1 VSETKELLRRGVG
14 GFEPMPDAFERVLA
28 RRDRKQRNQRLAAGV
43 LGIAVFAVAAIGLVR
58 LLGTETHPAVDPDSP
73 FLGTWVSTS
82 DADGGT
88 QTMAVRASAD
98 GFEIESHDDIAT
110 VCSGTPS
117 TMIGTGALDPTG
129 ALVIPEPDYTC
140 DDGSEPQALSGPPLV
155 EQLQNLTFVL
165 DPETE
170 TLTDNFG
177 GVWLREGADDP
188 SPSEDPTADLEPLWP
203 QTSVEEAQRAQRLA
217 DEGDPRYTWQVLP
230 EWPPY
235 GPGGIPEME
244 PGDAEIFVRF
254 LQQELGW
261 EEFSWGVGTSVY
273 PPPDW
278 PWDFVVVR
286 CAPGR
291 TNALY
296 PNDRDGRE
304 CAPTID
310 GHRYE
315 TARIGAEPLRTDDP
329 SAIWVVTRWVMLPP
343 SDDPITGAVD
353 FLIRSPIEQ
362 QVEQVAPPS
371 DAEATA
377 IMRAFLQ
384 ARVAGEGAEQYL
396 HPDAEQVVAQTC
408 EVHTTASCGRIPL
421 LYATTSDAPYERFE
435 FELVQGPV
443 WPGGWTEFTV
453 RLFAESGR
461 IVVEQPFIVDRAQDG
476 RLGLVYGTLADENV
490 QTTENGEVLGVPYS
504 LLDGG
509 VIFAAASPWYEF
521 FDYGSETI
529 ALVNGGDPG
538 DFAVLAD
545 PLPLETGCRQGRAP
559 ADAESLARSIRSDSD
574 LEATEPVT
582 VGVGG
587 IEALRMDV
595 VAAPGATVCEYW
607 GTPLVVSGPRSRDPQ
622 GPGLVQGDRMRLYLL
637 DLPEGSSARILAIA
651 IVAPEPSFETVLEQA
666 TRIVD
671 SFEFRAG

>member
-1 VSETKELLRRGVG
+1 MTMPELHDLLERRAARY
-14 GFEPMPDAFERVLA
+14 EPSHDLFERVLDRRR
-28 RRDRKQRNQRLAAGV
+28 RRDRTRRVAAGV
-43 LGIAVFAVAAIGLVR
+43 LGIAVFALAAIGFVR
-58 LLGTETHPAVDPDSP
+58 LLGSEGTPAGDPRSP
-73 FLGTWVSTS
+73 FLGTWELFAHGSQHTLEIRVFGDTTYEVALS
-82 DADGGT
+82 DEG
-88 QTMAVRASAD
+88 
-98 GFEIESHDDIAT
+98 AT
-110 VCSGTPS
+110 VCDGLPAEETGVGTLASSTEMTVTSQVITCEDGTVLEDVPPITYSYDSETDTLSDSSGEVWHRPGSDPDPS
-117 TMIGTGALDPTG
+117 TT
-129 ALVIPEPDYTC
+129 
-140 DDGSEPQALSGPPLV
+140 
-155 EQLQNLTFVL
+155 
-165 DPETE
+165 
-170 TLTDNFG
+170 
-177 GVWLREGADDP
+177 
-188 SPSEDPTADLEPLWP
+188 EDPLGDLEPLWP
-203 QTSVEEAQRAQRLA
+203 QTSLEEAQRAQRLA

-235 GPGGIPEME
+235 GPGGTPEME

-261 EEFSWGVGTSVY
+261 EEFSWGVGTSAY

-278 PWDFVVVR
+278 PWEFVVVR

-291 TNALY
+291 TNPVY
-296 PNDRDGRE
+296 PNDPDGRG

-310 GHRYE
+310 EHRYE
-315 TARIGAEPLRTDDP
+315 TVMIGAEPLRIDDP

-343 SDDPITGAVD
+343 SDEPITGVVD

-377 IMRAFLQ
+377 FLRAFLQ

-396 HPDAEQVVAQTC
+396 HPDAEQVVAQAC
-408 EVHTTASCGRIPL
+408 SVNTTASCGQIPL

-443 WPGGWTEFTV
+443 WPGGWTEFDV
-453 RLFAESGR
+453 RLFAEGGTT
-461 IVVEQPFIVDRAQDG
+461 VVEQPFIVDRARDG
-476 RLGLVYGTLADENV
+476 RLGLVHGTLGDGDV
-490 QTTENGEVLGVPYS
+490 QTTENREILGVPYS
-504 LLDGG
+504 LLDGE
-509 VIFAAASPWYEF
+509 VTFAAASPWYEF

-529 ALVNGGDPG
+529 ALVNGGGSG

-559 ADAESLARSIRSDSD
+559 ADAEALARSIRSDPD
-574 LEATEPVT
+574 LEATKPVT
-582 VGVGG
+582 VGVEG

-622 GPGLVQGDRMRLYLL
+622 GPGLEQGDRMRLYLL

-651 IVAPEPSFETVLEQA
+651 IVAPEPSFETVLGQA

-671 SFEFRAG
+671 SFEFRTG